1 MDDER
6 DINQIILDKLSLL
19 EQQINFIEKICI
31 IQTFVLVV
39 LEVKLILL

>member
-39 LEVKLILL
+39 LEVRLILL